1 MNYIFDIRGNL
12 LQVTDALGRTAFEYT
27 YDLKPKEGKDDP
39 GANVLKVVHI
49 DGGTKISLV
58 DALAKPIEN
67 KDSKGSI
74 ILHNYDVLNRPIK
87 LWAQD
92 ITGETI
98 TLRNL
103 SKYGDSAGL
112 TNPQD
117 ENLIGKL
124 YQQYD
129 EAGLEQY
136 NAYDFKGNLLDKQR
150 QVFSDSDIIANG
162 YHAFIVDWSGSHT
175 LDSFLYETTM
185 EYDALNRV
193 TALIYPA
200 ATTDSNNRRVM
211 IPAYDKSGKMDRV
224 YMQDSVGGTSVP
236 YVQRIAYNARGQR
249 LLISMNTDGMTNA
262 AGIMTRYVY
271 DDKNFRLL
279 RMKSEKYALS
289 STTTTDTYT
298 PQSGTTKQDFAYS
311 YDPLGNILKINDET
325 PNGGIGGT
333 TGLERDFNYDA
344 LYRLLQATGRENLPY
359 TSFPAWEDVYRDDT
373 DANTVAYTQQYD
385 YDEMGN
391 ITVLKNA
398 ASGDNYVR
406 YFNYNSGT
414 PKPNN
419 LLQGMTVGSNNYT
432 YSYDA
437 NGNIITENTDRK
449 FGWDYA
455 DRMRTFANQVGSGT
469 PTIFTTYLYDAS
481 GNRIKK
487 LTQNT
492 GGVWLSVTY
501 IDSIFEYCT
510 DGTDEQNT
518 VHIMDDKARIAT
530 ERIGDAM
537 GDSTPAIKFILSDHL
552 GSSNVLIDA
561 SNAAL
566 VNREE
571 YYPFG
576 ETSFGSYAKKR
587 YRFCGKEKD
596 EESGLYYYGMRYY
609 MPWTC
614 RFVSVDPLAWKYNYQ
629 TSYCYADNNPI
640 CKVDYNGEG
649 TDGDSEGNKTSNNL
663 TPVGGHP
670 DITRSDGHKLYW
682 NPETNEYGL
691 HEVVVTG
698 TKESSNSKIRTAPDS
713 TTVIKTGKIKRINNS
728 FENSN
733 NNSNIKIIYS
743 NEKRDKPYISKLDEK
758 VIKDLWTKAGLSSKS
773 LKINRDFSPQK
784 MTDVKVIY
792 NLLRSKHKA
801 LGDKFDP
808 YYKWH
813 ASLYPTIKKF
823 LDLNGYSNPDR
834 EKVLN
839 EMFKLYPGSDH
850 TNYGNRHAIDIDVS
864 QLSAEQVGTLRHI
877 VKDLGFAHIDPKQF
891 WDWIH
896 DNGQEQGKTMHIV
909 IIQ

>member
-1 MNYIFDIRGNL
+1 MYNRNWRNNPEDYCGPRPPYFINSR
-12 LQVTDALGRTAFEYT
+12 AL
-27 YDLKPKEGKDDP
+27 
-39 GANVLKVVHI
+39 
-49 DGGTKISLV
+49 
-58 DALAKPIEN
+58 
-67 KDSKGSI
+67 
-74 ILHNYDVLNRPIK
+74 
-87 LWAQD
+87 
-92 ITGETI
+92 TI
-98 TLRNL
+98 NSRA
-103 SKYGDSAGL
+103 S
-112 TNPQD
+112 
-117 ENLIGKL
+117 E
-124 YQQYD
+124 
-129 EAGLEQY
+129 
-136 NAYDFKGNLLDKQR
+136 
-150 QVFSDSDIIANG
+150 
-162 YHAFIVDWSGSHT
+162 
-175 LDSFLYETTM
+175 
-185 EYDALNRV
+185 
-193 TALIYPA
+193 IYPD

-289 STTTTDTYT
+289 STTTTDTYI

-333 TGLERDFNYDA
+333 SGLERDFNYDA

-437 NGNIITENTDRK
+437 NGYIITENTDRK

-510 DGTDEQNT
+510 DGTDKQNT

-530 ERIGDAM
+530 ERIGEAM

-614 RFVSVDPLAWKYNYQ
+614 RFVSVDPLAEKYAHLTPFAYAANKPINHIDLDGAETKGEP
-629 TSYCYADNNPI
+629 TSPVQGGSMNNDVQQSNSTNSATDTSLTQINNADAQI
-640 CKVDYNGEG
+640 TSVSTLKVVGDFKGPLDSKITYGIQAKAIKTSGDKIILTLEAKVRIQDK
-649 TDGDSEGNKTSNNL
+649 DGNFKVFNLKFQNEGNFQETTEKLKNTLSKFFSNINPLEGSAKTSVNKGGKESGQGWK
-663 TPVGGHP
+663 TGDVADQVGSVFAIVGGVVAIVAAIAIVSSTGGLAVP
-670 DITRSDGHKLYW
+670 AALWAAGLLTTGVTSVSLATVKSIGHLS
-682 NPETNEYGL
+682 GH
-691 HEVVVTG
+691 HEVSELPSSYTGVIARPFGEDASMVGDIMEGLVFIKGGKAISDVTPK
-698 TKESSNSKIRTAPDS
+698 TLSPTIIKIGDY
-713 TTVIKTGKIKRINNS
+713 TGK
-728 FENSN
+728 
-733 NNSNIKIIYS
+733 
-743 NEKRDKPYISKLDEK
+743 
-758 VIKDLWTKAGLSSKS
+758 
-773 LKINRDFSPQK
+773 
-784 MTDVKVIY
+784 M
-792 NLLRSKHKA
+792 
-801 LGDKFDP
+801 
-808 YYKWH
+808 
-813 ASLYPTIKKF
+813 
-823 LDLNGYSNPDR
+823 
-834 EKVLN
+834 
-839 EMFKLYPGSDH
+839 
-850 TNYGNRHAIDIDVS
+850 
-864 QLSAEQVGTLRHI
+864 GTLEST
-877 VKDLGFAHIDPKQF
+877 
-891 WDWIH
+891 
-896 DNGQEQGKTMHIV
+896 GQYIYKKWKE
-909 IIQ
+909 